1 MTDSPTVAR
10 LRRCAILNRIQAL
23 VLGFFLTA
31 LGSLVIIR
39 VAAPDVYE
47 QALNFPPSWPR
58 WAKTAFLIALAAFLA
73 FVSVGVLH
81 RWRWA
86 FWLILIAFLAGVLRV
101 PAAILQLTNVLPAR
115 TPNRYVVFQ
124 GLIGL
129 VQLAIGL
136 AMLADYRTYG
146 CWGNRRS

>member
-23 VLGFFLTA
+23 VLGFFLIA

-115 TPNRYVVFQ
+115 TPNWYVVFQ